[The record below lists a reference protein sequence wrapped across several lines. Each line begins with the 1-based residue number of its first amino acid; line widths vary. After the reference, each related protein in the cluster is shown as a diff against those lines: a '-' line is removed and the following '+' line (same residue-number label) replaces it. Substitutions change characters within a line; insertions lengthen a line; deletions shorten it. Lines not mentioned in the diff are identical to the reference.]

1 MSVSFVINA
10 APIYRVFSVDES
22 SAIANIEIDQD
33 LVEIIFHSNT
43 EKAYSFMGSSRFIAH
58 LTAMI
63 QSPDLLGNSLG
74 ATIARARKIGDLE
87 IIPFTE
93 D

>member
-1 MSVSFVINA
+1 MSVSFTITT

-43 EKAYSFMGSSRFIAH
+43 EKAYSFRGSSRFIAH

-74 ATIARARKIGDLE
+74 ATIAKARKVGDLE

>member
-1 MSVSFVINA
+1 MTSFVINA
-10 APIYRVFSVDES
+10 APIYRPFSVDES
-22 SAIANIEIDQD
+22 SAIANIEIDEN

-43 EKAYSFMGSSRFIAH
+43 ERAYVFRGSDRFVAH
-58 LTAMI
+58 LSAMI

-74 ATIARARKIGDLE
+74 STIARARKNGDLE
-87 IIPFTE
+87 YIEFPV

>member
-1 MSVSFVINA
+1 MPSFTITT

-22 SAIANIEIDQD
+22 KAIHRIEIDEN
-33 LVEIIFHSNT
+33 LVELIFQSNT
-43 EKAYSFMGSSRFIAH
+43 EKAYSFRGSDRMIAH
-58 LTAMI
+58 LSAMI

-74 ATIARARKIGDLE
+74 ATIARARKMGDLE
-87 IIPFTE
+87 IIEFTE

>member
-1 MSVSFVINA
+1 MTSFTIST
-10 APIYRVFSVDES
+10 APIYRSFSVEES
-22 SAIANIEIDQD
+22 SAIANVEIDQD
-33 LVEIIFHSNT
+33 LVEIIFHTNT
-43 EKAYSFMGSSRFIAH
+43 EKAYSFRGSSRFIAH

-87 IIPFTE
+87 YIEFSV

>member
-1 MSVSFVINA
+1 MTSFTIST
-10 APIYRVFSVDES
+10 APIYRSFNVDES
-22 SAIANIEIDQD
+22 SAIANVEIDQD
-33 LVEIIFHSNT
+33 LVEISFHTNT
-43 EKAYSFMGSSRFIAH
+43 EKAYSFRGSSRFIAH

-74 ATIARARKIGDLE
+74 STIARARKIGDLE
-87 IIPFTE
+87 YIEFSV

>member
-1 MSVSFVINA
+1 MTSFVITT
-10 APIYRVFSVDES
+10 APIYRSFTVDES

-33 LVEIIFHSNT
+33 LVEISFLSNT
-43 EKAYSFMGSSRFIAH
+43 EKAYSFRGSSRFIAH

-87 IIPFTE
+87 YIEFPV

>member
-1 MSVSFVINA
+1 MPSFTITT

-22 SAIANIEIDQD
+22 SAIHRIEIDEN

-43 EKAYSFMGSSRFIAH
+43 ERAYSFEGSSRFIAH
-58 LTAMI
+58 LSEVI
-63 QSPDLLGNSLG
+63 KSPDLLGLSLG
-74 ATIARARKIGDLE
+74 STIAKARKIGDLQ
-87 IIPFTE
+87 IIEYPE

>member
-1 MSVSFVINA
+1 MPSFAITT

-22 SAIANIEIDQD
+22 SAIHRIEIDENF
-33 LVEIIFHSNT
+33 VEIIFQSNT
-43 EKAYSFMGSSRFIAH
+43 EKAYLFQGSVRFIPH
-58 LTAMI
+58 LTAML

-74 ATIARARKIGDLE
+74 ATIAKARKNGDLQQIE
-87 IIPFTE
+87 VTE

>member
-1 MSVSFVINA
+1 MPSFTITT
-10 APIYRVFSVDES
+10 APIYRPFSVDES

-33 LVEIIFHSNT
+33 LVEIIFHTNI
-43 EKAYSFMGSSRFIAH
+43 EKAYSFRGSSRFIAH

-74 ATIARARKIGDLE
+74 ATIAKARKVGDLE
-87 IIPFTE
+87 YIPFIE